1 MAINVV
7 YNIPSSILME
17 RRRRERVAA
26 AEAQKARDQQA
37 YLAAQR
43 MNFEREQSNLAY
55 QRQLEMLRMRLEGKP
70 VAEGSSSPQGLS
82 MSERERLMRLEYEL
96 KGELARQQAEATGE
110 RNREN
115 IESREK
121 IADERN
127 RMTSA
132 QGNLNRKHQES
143 MQRLR
148 GEQSLGEI
156 AERSNQTMRQIE
168 ERGRQA
174 KGLAELKAQSNIE
187 LQNLKGAQ
195 RLEQM
200 TMEQIN
206 ELERLGQVTEQQAYL
221 LKMRHAQA
229 LERQESDQRFR
240 AEQGEARTEASMAR
254 VRERNENRLQLE
266 LLRQE
271 GQRVRQDVQ
280 NAFSE
285 RMAKGRDESAMARLT
300 ARLDAAKSLQDESYA
315 WRDFLGDKETQ
326 KQYELAKMRLDAQAY
341 QGEENRRTQLELAD
355 RRIVAAYEQAM
366 MLEQGRADRLKAQ
379 QEFQSEQSEARTEAS
394 MARVRERNENRLQ
407 LELLRQEGQRV
418 RQDVQN
424 AFSERMAKGRDESA
438 MARLTARLD
447 AAKSLQDE
455 SYAWRDFLG
464 DKETQKQYE
473 LAKMRLDAQAYQGE
487 ENRRTQLELADR
499 RIVAAYEQAM
509 MLEQGRADRLKAQQ
523 EFQAE
528 QSEARM
534 KWSSSEREKARE
546 FLDGQRR
553 AREEFLADSKYSD
566 YVNSL
571 ELLAAKQGYDIEKI
585 SLNYDLRSE
594 AERER
599 YLNDLYNLQFRTD
612 AAAAESE
619 RQREFQSEQGRLQR
633 EFQGEQRQL
642 DRDSRFMT
650 ERDRQDFMLERD
662 AAKREHEMRM
672 LYERSRL
679 NRGVS
684 EEVLARRE
692 ELERK
697 KIQFGMDRL
706 EFEREMQK
714 LRLQEAR
721 AKAEKRE
728 IDTSVK
734 KLEEEVIRRERFY
747 DYTPE
752 EQEEIAGLNEQR
764 EEIKRAIAKGEIT
777 AEEGRELNWE
787 RMRKRLAIVP
797 KIPKPNVSAEG
808 IIATNVKTI
817 NGVNYYYDPIGG
829 KIAPLNDLDVIRQAI
844 SNLPEDELGNK
855 DFTRLYDLIV
865 AIDRSRKLY
874 GDRKSA
880 EAESPQRVR
889 VEDGVKAKSVGEYF
903 K

>member
-17 RRRRERVAA
+17 RRRRERVAE

-96 KGELARQQAEATGE
+96 KGELARQQAEAIGE

-254 VRERNENRLQLE
+254 VRERNESRLQLE

-271 GQRVRQDVQ
+271 GQR
-280 NAFSE
+280 
-285 RMAKGRDESAMARLT
+285 
-300 ARLDAAKSLQDESYA
+300 
-315 WRDFLGDKETQ
+315 
-326 KQYELAKMRLDAQAY
+326 
-341 QGEENRRTQLELAD
+341 
-355 RRIVAAYEQAM
+355 I
-366 MLEQGRADRLKAQ
+366 
-379 QEFQSEQSEARTEAS
+379 
-394 MARVRERNENRLQ
+394 
-407 LELLRQEGQRV
+407 

-679 NRGVS
+679 NRGMS
-684 EEVLARRE
+684 EEVLAKRE

-728 IDTSVK
+728 IDSSVK

-752 EQEEIAGLNEQR
+752 EQEEIASLNEQR

-777 AEEGRELNWE
+777 AEEGKELNWE